1 MFPKFL
7 NKIDFKRPQKQIY
20 TGLIIDSTVSS
31 WNENVQQIRDSI
43 IALKERLMKEEP
55 KDRLDA
61 IGKIV
66 ECIDFMKQSNIGW
79 MSVLANPSIAS
90 KLEEEALKDIYA
102 RFRKMAIERID
113 NDVDCINRYMIDL
126 LS

>member
-1 MFPKFL
+1 M
-7 NKIDFKRPQKQIY
+7 
-20 TGLIIDSTVSS
+20 IIDSTVSS

-102 RFRKMAIERID
+102 RFRKMTIERID

>member
-1 MFPKFL
+1 M
-7 NKIDFKRPQKQIY
+7 
-20 TGLIIDSTVSS
+20 ST

-43 IALKERLMKEEP
+43 IALKERLQKEEP
-55 KDRLDA
+55 KDRLDT

-66 ECIDFMKQSNIGW
+66 ECIDFIKQSNIGW
-79 MSVLANPSIAS
+79 MSVLANPAIAS
-90 KLEEEALKDIYA
+90 KLDEEALKDIYS
-102 RFRKMAIERID
+102 RFKKMAIERID